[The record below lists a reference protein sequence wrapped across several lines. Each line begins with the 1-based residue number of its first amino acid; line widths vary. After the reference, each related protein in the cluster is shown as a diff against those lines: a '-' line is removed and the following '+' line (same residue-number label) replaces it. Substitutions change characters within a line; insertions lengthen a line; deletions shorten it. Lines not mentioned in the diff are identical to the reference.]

1 MAKNL
6 IFADMLCTNPKIS
19 VIGYGSWATALVGLI
34 TSNGNKVNWHIR
46 NSDILESVNNEGIN
60 PKYLSELEL
69 DKNLIY
75 ATPDINEAVTGSDII
90 LLAAPSAF
98 LKNFMEGL
106 SVPINDK
113 YIVSAI
119 KGIVPE
125 ENLTVTEYIHNTY
138 SVPFSRI
145 ALISGPTHAE
155 EVSRGKLTYI
165 NVVCTDK
172 DDANVIE
179 NVISSKHLVINY
191 SSDIYGIE
199 YTGILKNIYAIVAGI
214 ATGLGYGDNTLA
226 VLVCHCAEE
235 MQAFIN
241 STMPESRC
249 ATSYSYLGDLLVT
262 SYSTYSRNRRLGQ
275 LIGKGCTVKSALNE
289 MTMVAE
295 GYFAVKGLRV
305 INEKHQ
311 IPMPIADAIYRILY
325 EGANP
330 RKTIAQLLFSF

>member
-1 MAKNL
+1 
-6 IFADMLCTNPKIS
+6 MLCTEPKIA

-34 TSNGNKVNWHIR
+34 TANGHKVNWHIR
-46 NSDILESVNNEGIN
+46 NKDILECVNEEGFN
-60 PKYLSELEL
+60 PKYLSELEF
-69 DKNLIY
+69 DKNLIE
-75 ATPDINEAVTGSDII
+75 AKSDINEAVSGCDII
-90 LLAAPSAF
+90 LLATPSAF
-98 LKNFMEGL
+98 LKNFLEEL
-106 SVPINDK
+106 SVPIDEK

-119 KGIVPE
+119 KGIIPE
-125 ENLTVTEYIHNTY
+125 ENLTTTEYIHKTY
-138 SVPFSRI
+138 GIPYSRI

-172 DDANVIE
+172 SDADVIQGI
-179 NVISSKHLVINY
+179 ISAKHLVINY

-199 YTGILKNIYAIVAGI
+199 YTGILKNIYAIASGL

-226 VLVCHCAEE
+226 VLVCRCAEE
-235 MQAFIN
+235 MQSFIN
-241 STMPESRC
+241 STMPEDRC
-249 ATSYSYLGDLLVT
+249 ATNYSYLGDLLVT
-262 SYSTYSRNRRLGQ
+262 SYSTYSRNRRFGQ

-295 GYFAVKGLRV
+295 GYYAVKGLKV

-311 IPMPIADAIYRILY
+311 IPMPVADAIYRILY

>member
-1 MAKNL
+1 M
-6 IFADMLCTNPKIS
+6 ICTNPKIA

-34 TSNGNKVNWHIR
+34 TSNGHQVSWHIR
-46 NSDILESVNNEGIN
+46 NIDILESVNEEGIN

-69 DKNLIY
+69 DKSLIC
-75 ATPDINEAVTGSDII
+75 ATSDINEAVSDSNII
-90 LLAAPSAF
+90 LLATPSAF
-98 LKNFMEGL
+98 LKNFLEGL
-106 SVPINDK
+106 TVPIGDK

-119 KGIVPE
+119 KGIIPE
-125 ENLTVTEYIHNTY
+125 ENLTTTEYIHKTY
-138 SVPFSRI
+138 SIPYSRI

-155 EVSRGKLTYI
+155 EVSRGKLTYV

-172 DDANVIE
+172 SDADIIE
-179 NVISSKHLVINY
+179 NIITSKHLVINY

-199 YTGILKNIYAIVAGI
+199 YTGILKNIYAIASGL

-226 VLVCHCAEE
+226 VLVCRCAEE
-235 MQAFIN
+235 MQTFIN
-241 STMPESRC
+241 STMPEGRC
-249 ATSYSYLGDLLVT
+249 ATNYSYLGDLLVT
-262 SYSTYSRNRRLGQ
+262 SYSTYSRNRRFGQ

-295 GYFAVKGLRV
+295 GYYAVKGLRI

-311 IPMPIADAIYRILY
+311 IPMPVADAIYRILY